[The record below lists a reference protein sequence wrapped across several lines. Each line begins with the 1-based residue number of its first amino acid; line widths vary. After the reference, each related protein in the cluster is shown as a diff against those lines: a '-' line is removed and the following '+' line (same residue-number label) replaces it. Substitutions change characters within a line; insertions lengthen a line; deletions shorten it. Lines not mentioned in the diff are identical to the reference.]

1 MGQHADLAT
10 RPSRRWVIGRAL
22 PAAMAAAGL
31 VGLGR
36 HVAAQGTPEASGLL
50 SEVIE
55 RGVLRVSNT
64 QASPPWSLLDENNEP
79 AGYDVDVAHEIAR
92 RIGVDNVE
100 FIQGTF
106 QNFIPG
112 VQTGTFD
119 IVIAGQ
125 TVTDER
131 KEQVDFSLPYQVNG
145 VAIFVQPGNEA
156 IQGEA
161 DLAGKR
167 IGVTAGSTQEDFVRE
182 NIPDAE
188 VLTYENATLALRDVA
203 LGRADAALFSRFVGA
218 YLAEQNDLDVV
229 PTPELLNSEVNA
241 MSFRKGEADFK
252 AAVDR
257 ALVNMI
263 EDGTLTEISRRWL
276 GGLDMVEELRTLPDY
291 EGLLEATPAAS
302 PTA

>member
-1 MGQHADLAT
+1 MNHAVIAT
-10 RPSRRWVIGRAL
+10 KQSRRWVLGRGL
-22 PAAMAAAGL
+22 PAAVLATGI
-31 VGLGR
+31 LGR
-36 HVAAQGTPEASGLL
+36 GRWVAAQGTPEASGLL
-50 SEVIE
+50 AEVRQ

-64 QASPPWSLLDENNEP
+64 QASPPWSLLDEKNRP
-79 AGYDVDVAHEIAR
+79 AGYDVDIAREIAR
-92 RIGVDNVE
+92 RIGVPDVE

-119 IVIAGQ
+119 IVISGQ

-131 KEQVDFSLPYQVNG
+131 KQQVDFSLPYEVNG
-145 VAIFVQPGNEA
+145 VAIFVKSGNET
-156 IQGEA
+156 IQDEA

-218 YLAEQNDLDVV
+218 YLAEQNALDVA
-229 PTPELLNSEVNA
+229 PMPELLNSEVNA
-241 MSFRKGEADFK
+241 MSFRKGETDFK
-252 AAVDR
+252 AAIDR
-257 ALVNMI
+257 ALITMI
-263 EDGTLTEISRRWL
+263 EDGTLTEISQRWL
-276 GGLDMVEELRTLPDY
+276 GGLDMAVELRALPDY
-291 EGLLEATPAAS
+291 AGLLEATPVAS

>member
-1 MGQHADLAT
+1 MQDHAGMAMKQ
-10 RPSRRWVIGRAL
+10 SRRWVIGGAL
-22 PAAMAAAGL
+22 SAAALAAGGL
-31 VGLGR
+31 ASGR
-36 HVAAQGTPEASGLL
+36 RVAAQGTPEASGLL
-50 SEVIE
+50 AEVRE

-64 QASPPWSLLDENNEP
+64 QTSPPWSLLDENNQP
-79 AGYDVDVAHEIAR
+79 AGYDVDVAREIAR
-92 RIGVDNVE
+92 RIGIDEVE

-125 TVTDER
+125 TVTEER
-131 KEQVDFSLPYQVNG
+131 RQQVDFSLPYQVNG
-145 VAIFVQPGNEA
+145 VAIFVKSDNET
-156 IQGEA
+156 IRSQA
-161 DLAGKR
+161 DLPGKR

-218 YLAEQNDLDVV
+218 YLAEQNQLDVV

-241 MSFRKGEADFK
+241 MSFRKGETAFK
-252 AAVDR
+252 EAVDQ
-257 ALVNMI
+257 ALVGMI
-263 EDGTLTEISRRWL
+263 EDGTLTEISMQWL
-276 GGLDMVEELRTLPDY
+276 GGLDMVEELRQLPDY
-291 EGLLEATPAAS
+291 AGLLEATPVAS
-302 PTA
+302 PAA

>member
-1 MGQHADLAT
+1 MNHAGLAT
-10 RPSRRWVIGRAL
+10 THSRRWLIGRAL
-22 PAAMAAAGL
+22 PATALAAEAL
-31 VGLGR
+31 ASARLA
-36 HVAAQGTPEASGLL
+36 AAQGTPEAGGLL
-50 SEVIE
+50 TEIGE
-55 RGVLRVSNT
+55 RGVLRISNT
-64 QASPPWSLLDENNEP
+64 QSSPPWSLLDENNEP
-79 AGYDVDVAHEIAR
+79 AGYDVDVANEIAR
-92 RIGVDNVE
+92 RIGVDDVE

-131 KEQVDFSLPYQVNG
+131 REQVDFSLPYQVNG
-145 VAIFVQPGNEA
+145 VAIFVRPGNTE

-161 DLAGKR
+161 DLAGMR

-229 PTPELLNSEVNA
+229 SLEELLNSEVNA
-241 MSFRKGEADFK
+241 MSFRQGEADFK
-252 AAVDR
+252 AAVDQ
-257 ALVNMI
+257 ALVEMI
-263 EDGTLTEISRRWL
+263 EDGTLTEISQRWL
-276 GGLDMVEELRTLPDY
+276 GGLDMVEELRALPDY
-291 EGLLEATPAAS
+291 QGLLEATPVAS

>member
-1 MGQHADLAT
+1 MAHAGFAT
-10 RPSRRWVIGRAL
+10 TRSRRWMIGRAFPTVAL
-22 PAAMAAAGL
+22 AAGVL
-31 VGLGR
+31 ASGR
-36 HVAAQGTPEASGLL
+36 LVAAQGTPEAAGLL
-50 SEVIE
+50 AEVRE

-79 AGYDVDVAHEIAR
+79 AGYDVDVALEIAR
-92 RIGVDNVE
+92 RIGVDDVE

-125 TVTDER
+125 TVTEER
-131 KEQVDFSLPYQVNG
+131 KQQVDFSLPYQVNG
-145 VAIFVQPGNEA
+145 VAIFIQPGNEA

-218 YLAEQNDLDVV
+218 YLAEQNALDVV

-241 MSFRKGEADFK
+241 MSFRQGEEEFK
-252 AAVDR
+252 AAVDQ
-257 ALVNMI
+257 ALIDMI
-263 EDGTLTEISRRWL
+263 EDGTLTEISQRWL
-276 GGLDMVEELRTLPDY
+276 GGLDMTEELRSLPDY
-291 EGLLEATPAAS
+291 EGLLEATPVAS
-302 PTA
+302 PAA